1 LANARTDGWSV
12 DCNGIRCA
20 LVRKGP
26 DGGVDVLAH
35 RDAFGFEKPI
45 IMVQVKHRN
54 SSSNGA
60 EVQQLLG
67 ANPMDAS
74 SIFVSTGGYTASAR
88 TVAQQNG
95 VKLLDLSELV
105 QYVCEWYEKLPIA
118 SQQLVPLQKVYVPLT
133 G

>member
-1 LANARTDGWSV
+1 
-12 DCNGIRCA
+12 
-20 LVRKGP
+20 
-26 DGGVDVLAH
+26 
-35 RDAFGFEKPI
+35 
-45 IMVQVKHRN
+45 
-54 SSSNGA
+54 
-60 EVQQLLG
+60 
-67 ANPMDAS
+67 MDAS